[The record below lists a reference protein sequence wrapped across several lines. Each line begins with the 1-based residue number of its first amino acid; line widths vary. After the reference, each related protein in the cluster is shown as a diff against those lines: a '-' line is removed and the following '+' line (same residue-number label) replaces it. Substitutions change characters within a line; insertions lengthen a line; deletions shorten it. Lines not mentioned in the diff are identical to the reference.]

1 MKWGKT
7 PEADQFEIYAQYC
20 GRKTCKKIMT
30 VKSGNSVSF
39 KRLNGKKLNRKRF
52 VKVYVVAS
60 KNGKEIGRTLLGH
73 AAGSKNSHTNAK
85 KVKVSKKSYTL
96 AVGKSAKIKAKIVK
110 AKSRKKL
117 PGKGHCAKLRYTS
130 SNTKVATVSK
140 SGKIKAVGKGECD
153 IRIFAQNGRSCK
165 VTVTVK

>member
-1 MKWGKT
+1 
-7 PEADQFEIYAQYC
+7 
-20 GRKTCKKIMT
+20 MT
-30 VKSGNSVSF
+30 VKSGTSASF
-39 KRLNGKKLNRKRF
+39 KRLNGKKLNRSRV

-96 AVGKSAKIKAKIVK
+96 TVGKSAKIKAKIVK
-110 AKSRKKL
+110 AKSGKKL
-117 PGKGHCAKLRYTS
+117 LGKGHCAKVRYIS

-140 SGKIKAVGKGECD
+140 SGKIKAVGKGKCD